1 MNGNLK
7 RNKMQDDS
15 GSTEDLIDKEETPFS
30 HSNGFLQSDTNY
42 VVDFPK
48 TSGRSIWKHV
58 NKCLVLV
65 LILLLIIS
73 LVFICLYMHASHEMK
88 KMKKQTNKYCNTA
101 SCIEAAAF
109 IKSAMEESI
118 NPCDDFYLYSCGGW
132 LQNNPIPDGKS
143 SWTVDSVLG
152 DNILHTL
159 KRILENSTIAKKT
172 KSKAVGNVY
181 KFYDSCTDEKAIK
194 KLGPKPLIDM
204 LNKVGQF
211 KMNSGVKEDIFK
223 GTTLTDLLKIYYK
236 TMMTSSIF
244 SVSVTVD
251 DKNSSSYILK
261 VSVIFEQLPEAAT
274 RGF

>member
-1 MNGNLK
+1 MNSNLK
-7 RNKMQDDS
+7 RSKMQGDS
-15 GSTEDLIDKEETPFS
+15 DSTEDLIDKEETPFS
-30 HSNGFLQSDTNY
+30 HSNGFIQSETNH

-48 TSGRSIWKHV
+48 TSSRSIWKHV

-65 LILLLIIS
+65 LILLLIIC

-88 KMKKQTNKYCNTA
+88 KMKKHTNKYCNTA

-143 SWTVDSVLG
+143 SWTVDSILG

-159 KRILENSTIAKKT
+159 KRIVENSTIAKRT
-172 KSKAVGNVY
+172 KSNAVRNVY
-181 KFYDSCTDEKAIK
+181 KFYDSCKDEKAIK

-204 LNKVGQF
+204 LNNVGRF
-211 KMNSGVKEDIFK
+211 KMNSGGQEKFFK
-223 GTTLTDLLKIYYK
+223 KATLTDLLNIYYK
-236 TMMTSSIF
+236 TMMASSIF

-261 VSVIFEQLPEAAT
+261 VSVISE
-274 RGF
+274 

>member
-1 MNGNLK
+1 MNSNLK
-7 RNKMQDDS
+7 RSKMQDDS
-15 GSTEDLIDKEETPFS
+15 DSMEDLIDKEETPFS
-30 HSNGFLQSDTNY
+30 HSNGFTQSDTNY

-48 TSGRSIWKHV
+48 TSSRSIWKHI
-58 NKCLVLV
+58 NKCLLLV
-65 LILLLIIS
+65 LILLLITC

-88 KMKKQTNKYCNTA
+88 KMKKHTNKYCNTA

-132 LQNNPIPDGKS
+132 LRNNPIPDGKS

-159 KRILENSTIAKKT
+159 KRIVEDSTIKKKT
-172 KSKAVGNVY
+172 KSKAVHHVY
-181 KFYDSCTDEKAIK
+181 GFYDSCTDEKAIK

-211 KMNSGVKEDIFK
+211 RMNSGVKEVFDR
-223 GTTLTDLLKIYYK
+223 TTLTNLLKIYYR
-236 TMMTSSIF
+236 TMMASSIF

-251 DKNSSSYILK
+251 DKNSSRYILK
-261 VSVIFEQLPEAAT
+261 VSVIVEQLPEAAT
-274 RGF
+274 RSV